1 MNPPT
6 TRPDVASIA
15 QGPQWSGFAGYIV
28 AAVGCAALSMC
39 FAAMVQRR
47 VLRAGGFQIGVR
59 SMLGIAMA
67 SNAITVTLP
76 FAGSSAGTG
85 YTYRQ
90 IRRRGA
96 DPQLATW
103 ALTVSGL
110 ISWSLISALLGVSIA
125 TTGNDN
131 TACAAG
137 VLMLGLLVAIVA
149 MRHPRPRAKSARL
162 IQTLLNHLPIRR
174 RATRVAPI
182 DVADVFESIAALKLG
197 KRAAASTFGLSA
209 GNWVAD
215 IACLS
220 VCVLATGHPI
230 PWTDLAFIYAAT
242 LGAASMSFTPAG
254 LGIVEGAIAI
264 SLTRAGIHPAD
275 AVTASILYRA
285 ISCWLVLVLG
295 WIGYASI
302 RRRSQSPTHMAAP
315 IGSDST
321 LIGPAAPLVQRVIAQ
336 PDETVRLR
344 RLKLALNNSPC
355 SDPST
360 I

>member
-1 MNPPT
+1 MNALT
-6 TRPDVASIA
+6 THPIVASIA
-15 QGPQWSGFAGYIV
+15 QGPEWSGRARCIV
-28 AAVGCAALSMC
+28 AAVVCTALSMY

-47 VLRAGGFQIGVR
+47 VLRAGGFQIDVR
-59 SMLGIAMA
+59 PMLAIAMA

-90 IRRRGA
+90 IRHRGA

-110 ISWSLISALLGVSIA
+110 ISWALISALLGVSIA
-125 TTGNDN
+125 ATHNGG
-131 TACAAG
+131 TALAAG
-137 VLMLGLLVAIVA
+137 MLMLALLIGLVA

-162 IQTLLNHLPIRR
+162 IQAVLDHAPIRR
-174 RATRVAPI
+174 RATPFARA
-182 DVADVFESIAALKLG
+182 DVAGVFESIAALRLG
-197 KRAAASTFGLSA
+197 KRAAASTFVLSA
-209 GNWVAD
+209 GNWITD

-230 PWTDLAFIYAAT
+230 PWTDLGFIYAAT

-264 SLTRAGIHPAD
+264 SLTRAGLHPAD

-295 WIGYASI
+295 WIVFASI
-302 RRRSQSPTHMAAP
+302 RRRSDRRGKDGQLGGQVAP
-315 IGSDST
+315 I
-321 LIGPAAPLVQRVIAQ
+321 V
-336 PDETVRLR
+336 
-344 RLKLALNNSPC
+344 
-355 SDPST
+355 
-360 I
+360 

>member
-1 MNPPT
+1 MNAPS
-6 TRPDVASIA
+6 TRPGVASIA
-15 QGPQWSGFAGYIV
+15 QGPEWSGPAGYIV
-28 AAVGCAALSMC
+28 AAVVCTALSMY

-47 VLRAGGFQIGVR
+47 VLRAGGFQIDVR
-59 SMLGIAMA
+59 PMLAIAMA
-67 SNAITVTLP
+67 SNAITLTLP

-90 IRRRGA
+90 IRYRGA
-96 DPQLATW
+96 SHQLATW

-125 TTGNDN
+125 TTGNGE
-131 TACAAG
+131 TAYAAG
-137 VLMLGLLVAIVA
+137 VLMLGLLVGLVA
-149 MRHPRPRAKSARL
+149 MRHPRSRARSARL
-162 IQTLLNHLPIRR
+162 IQALLDHVPIRR

-197 KRAAASTFGLSA
+197 KRAAAWTFGLSA
-209 GNWVAD
+209 GNWIAD

-254 LGIVEGAIAI
+254 FGIVEGAIAI
-264 SLTRAGIHPAD
+264 SLSRAGVHPAD

-295 WIGYASI
+295 WIGFASL
-302 RRRSQSPTHMAAP
+302 RRRS
-315 IGSDST
+315 DRR
-321 LIGPAAPLVQRVIAQ
+321 GPA
-336 PDETVRLR
+336 
-344 RLKLALNNSPC
+344 
-355 SDPST
+355 
-360 I
+360 